1 MDETDKTKLGYVLD
15 AVTPL
20 FEDFGV
26 GILASDFVWSIVLGV
41 LPCEGSEH
49 EEMAME
55 MNRKDATIEKV
66 KNIAKITAFAK
77 MLTERPDYS
86 DSNISSFTYAV
97 RQLIRYTAGDAV
109 ATSYMKDLK
118 NIYVSFITSYYYQ
131 SVEFGKR
138 DDALNNVK
146 SFGEDILHED
156 SYLREK
162 LAEIAAFKS
171 LS

>member
-1 MDETDKTKLGYVLD
+1 MDETDETKLGYVLD

-20 FEDFGV
+20 IEEFGV

-49 EEMAME
+49 EIMAME
-55 MNRKDATIEKV
+55 MSRKDPTIEKV

-86 DSNISSFTYAV
+86 DSNITDFTYAI
-97 RQLIRYTAGDAV
+97 RQLIRYTAGDSIA
-109 ATSYMKDLK
+109 ASYLKDLK

-138 DDALNNVK
+138 DDALKNLK
-146 SFGEDILHED
+146 SFGEEILQED
-156 SYLREK
+156 MFLREK
-162 LAEIAAFKS
+162 LAEIAAYKP